1 MPQEEMVIRLSLVK
15 TREVEEA
22 LSELEEF
29 FAHEGGW
36 CSVPAGLVDQL
47 EIDLVVDE
55 TSYFSLNREEFLE
68 ALGLEPEWVLECY
81 EV

>member
-1 MPQEEMVIRLSLVK
+1 MPQEEMTIRLSLTK

-22 LSELEEF
+22 LSELEEY

-36 CSVPAGLVDQL
+36 WSVPAGLVDQL
-47 EIDLVVDE
+47 ETELVVDE
-55 TSYFSLNREEFLE
+55 VSYFSLNREEFLE
-68 ALGLEPEWVLECY
+68 TLGLEPEWVLECY

>member
-1 MPQEEMVIRLSLVK
+1 MPQEEMTIRLALVK

-22 LSELEEF
+22 LSELEEY

-36 CSVPAGLVDQL
+36 SSVPAGLVDQL
-47 EIDLVVDE
+47 EIELVVDE
-55 TSYFSLNREEFLE
+55 VSYFSLTREEFLE
-68 ALGLEPEWVLECY
+68 ALGIEPEWVLECY